1 MNLKSIVLTGLLLC
15 LCFNNIL
22 QAQVQ
27 TPRYI
32 QMSEKTSAFY
42 EYLPQGYPEAGQ
54 KYPLL
59 LFVHGYGETGPGTAA
74 SLPLVLRHGP
84 PKLIAAGSF
93 PTSFTVNN
101 QTHKFIVISPQF
113 IGFPSVNDINNSL
126 NYLIANY
133 AVDINRIYL
142 TGLSMGGAA
151 AWYYPGYNQYF
162 ANRIAATVPICGA
175 TDASPSYA
183 NNIALAN
190 LPVWATH
197 NSGDPTVSVNVTN
210 TLVSYIN
217 TNPSPP
223 NPLAKKTIFLSSS
236 HDAWTQTYS
245 PSFKENG
252 LNIYEWMLQYQR
264 NLTVLPVSG
273 LELNAVLAGN
283 KQVNLNWTTTSEINS
298 QGFSVLR
305 SNDGNTFNSIGF
317 VASTGTNGGGATYS
331 FTDNA
336 PLQGKN
342 CYRLEVKD
350 NDGQKSFSDI
360 KIVEP
365 KANISLSFYPNPAQ
379 NVLNIQSPYL
389 YKNAQLR
396 ISNAAGQNVL
406 QQSLNGTGNF
416 AVKVSALTP
425 GVYYGK
431 IIADDKVERFKF
443 IKE

>member
-1 MNLKSIVLTGLLLC
+1 MNRKSIVFAGLLLC
-15 LCFNNIL
+15 LTFGKIL

-32 QMSEKTSAFY
+32 QMSELTSAFY
-42 EYLPQGYPEAGQ
+42 EYLPQGYPAAGQ
-54 KYPLL
+54 KYPLI
-59 LFVHGYGETGPGTAA
+59 LFVHGYGEKGPGTTA

-101 QTHKFIVISPQF
+101 QAHKFIVISPQF
-113 IGFPSVNDINNSL
+113 TGFPSVNDINNSL

-162 ANRIAATVPICGA
+162 ASRIAATVPICGA
-175 TDASPSYA
+175 TEASLTYA
-183 NNIALAN
+183 NNIAQTN

-210 TLVSYIN
+210 NLVTYIN
-217 TNPSPP
+217 GNSTPP
-223 NPLAKKTIFLSSS
+223 NPLAKKTIFVSSS
-236 HDAWTQTYS
+236 HDAWTQTYD
-245 PSFKENG
+245 PAFKENG

-264 NLTVLPVSG
+264 SFTVLPVTG
-273 LELNAVLAGN
+273 LELNVGLTSSQ
-283 KQVNLNWTTTSEINS
+283 QVKMTWTTTAEINNK
-298 QGFSVLR
+298 GFSVLR
-305 SNDGNTFNSIGF
+305 SSDGNTFKSIGF
-317 VASTGTNGGGATYS
+317 VASTGINGAGANYS
-331 FTDNA
+331 FSDNA
-336 PLQGKN
+336 PLPGKN
-342 CYRLEVKD
+342 YYRLELKD
-350 NDGQKSFSDI
+350 HDNQKSFSDI
-360 KIVEP
+360 KMVET
-365 KANISLSFYPNPAQ
+365 KTLARLSFYPNPAQ
-379 NVLNIQSPYL
+379 NILNIQSTVF

-416 AVKVSALTP
+416 TVKVDALAP
-425 GVYYGK
+425 GIYYGK
-431 IIADDKVERFKF
+431 IIVDDKVERFKF